1 MEKLT
6 TTSMIEII
14 NSFLEDEQIERLKPL
29 FKSYERLEIARL
41 KAAYAHGRLD
51 LVLNNDNDS
60 DTYIKNK
67 FIIND

>member
-1 MEKLT
+1 MENLT

-14 NSFLEDEQIERLKPL
+14 NSFLDDEQIERLKPL

-41 KAAYAHGRLD
+41 KAAYANGRLD
-51 LVLNNDNDS
+51 LVLNTGNDS

-67 FIIND
+67 FILND